1 MVHIHTKTVN
11 DVFCIITVDNDMF
24 QNNTTMAPVSIIKVD
39 LITCVKGYCF
49 HGSTNGCTFKTE
61 HSVLFQIKSYKM
73 PKE

>member
-1 MVHIHTKTVN
+1 
-11 DVFCIITVDNDMF
+11 
-24 QNNTTMAPVSIIKVD
+24 MAPVSIIKVD